1 MLLLSSSTDKI
12 IPLSFLF
19 KISLQ
24 SHGFHCSFFYTYMPS
39 CLVLIC
45 PSFWL
50 PLCATVR
57 HLLSKRPFSQT
68 SEVACA
74 AFLSS
79 LPSFQQTSVR
89 DAGVGPH
96 SSYFRDLLGIQV
108 KAPAPPSTTEP
119 YIPLWTHAR
128 QSPGLKTMQLLKSD
142 TLPLTFF
149 PKPIEDTFLFACSL
163 VFDFSLM
170 TSSSP
175 ATSAENFFFFF
186 FLCRGGSFF
195 GKVNIGNIT
204 RNIAMAQRRN
214 PLHLKN
220 WEMWVVFMASVWE

>member
-1 MLLLSSSTDKI
+1 MCSISLKSAQLSANICEGRWCGATQ
-12 IPLSFLF
+12 FLF
-19 KISLQ
+19 Q
-24 SHGFHCSFFYTYMPS
+24 RPVGHPS
-39 CLVLIC
+39 
-45 PSFWL
+45 
-50 PLCATVR
+50 
-57 HLLSKRPFSQT
+57 Q
-68 SEVACA
+68 
-74 AFLSS
+74 
-79 LPSFQQTSVR
+79 
-89 DAGVGPH
+89 G
-96 SSYFRDLLGIQV
+96 
-108 KAPAPPSTTEP
+108 PSTALYHRAIHTS
-119 YIPLWTHAR
+119 LTHAR
-128 QSPGLKTMQLLKSD
+128 QSPGLKTMHLLKSD

-220 WEMWVVFMASVWE
+220 WEM